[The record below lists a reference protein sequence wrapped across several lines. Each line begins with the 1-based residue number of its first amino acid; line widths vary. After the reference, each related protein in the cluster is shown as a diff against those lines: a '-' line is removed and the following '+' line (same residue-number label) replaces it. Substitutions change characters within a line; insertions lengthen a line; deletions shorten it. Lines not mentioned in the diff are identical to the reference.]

1 MIKQATPFL
10 LLFLLISSSALAGR
24 KVEDYSRSIDLFKA
38 NATVAPYFKSAY
50 GYAVFPTIAKGGLG
64 IGASHGKGQVYH
76 GGKVTG
82 FTSVTS
88 VSIGF
93 QAGGQAFSQ
102 IIFFKDK
109 SAYENFTSGNFE
121 FDANASAVAIT
132 ASAQASSSTAGS
144 TASAGAGG
152 TAGTQANANYRKGML
167 VFTIAKGGLM
177 YEASIGGQKFSYKPV
192 K

>member
-1 MIKQATPFL
+1 MKKQATY
-10 LLFLLISSSALAGR
+10 LLFLFLLFSGAALAGR
-24 KVEDYSRSIDLFKA
+24 KVEDYSKTINLFRE
-38 NATVAPYFKSAY
+38 NETVAPYFKSAY
-50 GYAVFPTIAKGGLG
+50 GYAVFPTVAKGGLG
-64 IGASHGKGQVYH
+64 IGASHGKGQVYR

-82 FTSVTS
+82 FTSLTS

-132 ASAQASSSTAGS
+132 ASAQASGSTAGS

-152 TAGTQANANYRKGML
+152 TAGTQANADYRKGML

-177 YEASIGGQKFSYKPV
+177 YEVSIGGQKFSYKPAG
-192 K
+192 